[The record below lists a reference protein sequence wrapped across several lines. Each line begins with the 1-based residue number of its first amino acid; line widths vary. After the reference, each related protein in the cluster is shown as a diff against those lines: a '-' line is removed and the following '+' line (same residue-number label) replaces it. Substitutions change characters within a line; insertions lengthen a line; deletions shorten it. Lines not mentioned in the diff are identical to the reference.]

1 MKILCIIIINH
12 PSSIIPNCWISLPF
26 CCFDCFCLKATSL
39 SEKST
44 GLSTMSGLLSAYDTL
59 AMCSEVQLEVECGLD
74 SVGISWPD
82 QYQPHPRWLGF
93 YHPPREFRLSLGW
106 RKEIGQT
113 CFFQETCFI
122 TCDLCHWEWLTGKDC
137 EHENTR
143 FRQVCGWASLVATVL
158 MVSNMS

>member
-106 RKEIGQT
+106 RKEDWPNM
-113 CFFQETCFI
+113 FFSRNLLYNLWSLPLRVTHRQRLRTWKHKI
-122 TCDLCHWEWLTGKDC
+122 QAGLWLG
-137 EHENTR
+137 
-143 FRQVCGWASLVATVL
+143 
-158 MVSNMS
+158 